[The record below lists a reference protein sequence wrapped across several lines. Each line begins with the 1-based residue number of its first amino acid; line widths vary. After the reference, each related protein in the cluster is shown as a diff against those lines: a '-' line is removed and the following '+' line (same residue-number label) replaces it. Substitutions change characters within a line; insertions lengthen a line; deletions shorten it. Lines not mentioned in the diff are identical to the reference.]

1 MARIGL
7 PGDSTHAYAA
17 YGITFAVPFRCPG
30 LSPAPPDIPADVV
43 VRQAPVPRTL
53 EAPLISDRRWDAE
66 PGRFLLRGGRRSGR
80 FLVQGGAVTL
90 ERNPAAEE
98 EVLARCFIEEVLPA
112 LLRQRGLVVLHAN
125 AVVTPRGVVAIAG
138 PSGAGKSTTL
148 AALLDRGCAMLADDL
163 TALSCTPDGFIEVL
177 PGAARVRLTEAAVN
191 GLGYQRHPGLL
202 ASGPRMKSAL
212 AADAS
217 VMAARPGR
225 LSAIYLLCT
234 HRGRRVKMR
243 SVTGLEKFDAVQG
256 SIYGPMLPAEHP
268 GAFPLIGTVM
278 RTVDVYRLQRPAEGW
293 TVPEVAD
300 VVLGVRDTA
309 AQRGAP

>member
-17 YGITFAVPFRCPG
+17 YGITFAVPFRCPA
-30 LSPAPPDIPADVV
+30 LSPAPTGIPTDVV

-53 EAPLISDRRWDAE
+53 DAPLVSDRRWDAE

-80 FLVQGGAVTL
+80 FLVQDGAVTL

-98 EVLARCFIEEVLPA
+98 EVLARCFTEEVLPA
-112 LLRQRGLVVLHAN
+112 VLRQRGLVVLHAN
-125 AVVTPRGVVAIAG
+125 AALTPRGVVAIAG

-163 TALSCTPDGFIEVL
+163 TALTSATDGHVEVL
-177 PGAARVRLTEAAVN
+177 PGAGRVHLTEAAVN
-191 GLGYQRHPGLL
+191 GLGYQRHPGLVD
-202 ASGPRMKSAL
+202 SGPRTKSAL

-217 VMAARPGR
+217 LIAARAGR
-225 LSAIYLLCT
+225 LSAIYLLGT
-234 HRGRRVKMR
+234 HQGREVQMR

-256 SIYGPMLPAEHP
+256 SIYGPMLPVEHP
-268 GAFPLIGTVM
+268 SAFPLIGAVM
-278 RTVDVYRLQRPAEGW
+278 RTVDVYRLQRPVEGW
-293 TVPEVAD
+293 TVPQVAD
-300 VVLGVRDTA
+300 VVLGARDTA
-309 AQRGAP
+309 VQRGPA